1 MVMPTTRRGRHV
13 DRPDRLW
20 NTGMWTGCLRIA
32 PPPEGHPTGWP
43 PEQLGSAARREPE
56 GPRTHLSELLRLH
69 SDFSASGA
77 TATMNIPYNH
87 ITSCELGTRLDS
99 HTIVQS
105 GEQRDSPLL
114 VSVRTLGDS
123 VDSVLIVNE
132 KAARALELTHY
143 SYGYICLYKLGLLYT
158 PGCRAA
164 AVAGRRRAARG
175 PRSSPTPTHAPP
187 DPLGPSRTHS
197 HRVIL

>member
-1 MVMPTTRRGRHV
+1 
-13 DRPDRLW
+13 
-20 NTGMWTGCLRIA
+20 
-32 PPPEGHPTGWP
+32 
-43 PEQLGSAARREPE
+43 
-56 GPRTHLSELLRLH
+56 
-69 SDFSASGA
+69 
-77 TATMNIPYNH
+77 MNIPYNH

-158 PGCRAA
+158 R
-164 AVAGRRRAARG
+164 VSRRRGRG
-175 PRSSPTPTHAPP
+175 SASGGAGSTFIPYSHTRST
-187 DPLGPSRTHS
+187 GPSRTLAYTLS
-197 HRVIL
+197 